1 MSKSKLKSKTKT
13 KTKNDI
19 AWEKLFAKYPII
31 QSINDSSFYNITSLQ
46 INEYHEARLMTKFD
60 FQNQLP
66 IIFKDNGLA
75 ILPITRGS
83 YIIGRFNLFE
93 KLTNN
98 KSIKTIGV
106 KKPDYIESIDI
117 ANISSETTALLCA
130 NICKILTSFFE
141 EQDIIHV
148 IGGRMG
154 SGNFNFEVSNLTV
167 KVSKSQIEIDGGFES
182 ETSIYLVEVKNLIH
196 DDFLIRQIYYPYR
209 VWTKKLQERGVNKK
223 VRNIFLTYSDGVF
236 HLREY
241 IFKDINKP
249 DSIEM
254 IREGK
259 YSIVK
264 DSLSLERLKEI
275 VNDAVFVK
283 EPNVPFPQSNDI
295 DKTINLCELLYY
307 RNAEMSKEEIAKEFR
322 FVPRQADYYGN
333 SAKYFNLVDYNDD
346 KNYILTNIG
355 ENIFSKP
362 IEQRQFELIRLIMKY
377 KPFNLVMKSYL
388 DNGVCPSVDEVKLL
402 IKDCDLHGVGKDTT
416 TFGRRCS
423 TVISWTNWILDRI
436 EI

>member
-1 MSKSKLKSKTKT
+1 MSKGKVNTIQNLK
-13 KTKNDI
+13 
-19 AWEKLFAKYPII
+19 WEEIFKDYPII
-31 QSINDSSFYNITSLQ
+31 NAVKNEGYFHITSSQ
-46 INEYHEARLMTKFD
+46 INRYHEARLMTKFD
-60 FQNQLP
+60 FQDQLP
-66 IIFKDNGLA
+66 RIFKDNSLA

-93 KLTNN
+93 KIVNN
-98 KSIKTIGV
+98 RNIKTIGA
-106 KKPDYIESIDI
+106 KKPNHIEAIDI
-117 ANISSETTALLCA
+117 ENISSETTALLCA
-130 NICKILTSFFE
+130 NICEILTSFFE
-141 EQDIIHV
+141 EESITHV

-154 SGNFNFEVSNLTV
+154 SGDFDFEISNLKV

-182 ETSIYLVEVKNLIH
+182 ETSIYLIEVKNLIH
-196 DDFLIRQIYYPYR
+196 DDFLIRQVYYPYR
-209 VWTKKLQERGVNKK
+209 VWTKKLEERSINKK

-241 IFKDINKP
+241 VFRNMNKP

-264 DSLSLERLKEI
+264 DSLSLDRLQDI
-275 VNDAVFVK
+275 VDNAVFVQ
-283 EPNVPFPQSNDI
+283 EPYVPFPQSNDI

-307 RNAEMSKEEIAKEFR
+307 KNAEMSKEEIAQEFR

-333 SAKYFNLVDYNDD
+333 SAKYFGLVNYSNDR
-346 KNYILTNIG
+346 KYSLTSLG
-355 ENIFSKP
+355 KNIFGKP
-362 IEQRQFELIRLIMKY
+362 IEQRQFELVSLIMKY
-377 KPFNLVMKSYL
+377 EPFNLVMKSYL
-388 DNGVCPSVDEVKLL
+388 DKGVCPSVDHVKFL

-423 TVISWTNWILDRI
+423 TVISWTNWILDRV
-436 EI
+436 EV

>member
-1 MSKSKLKSKTKT
+1 MSKGKSIQNLK
-13 KTKNDI
+13 
-19 AWEKLFAKYPII
+19 WEEIFKDYPII
-31 QSINDSSFYNITSLQ
+31 VAVKDEGYFRITSSQ
-46 INEYHEARLMTKFD
+46 INCYHEARLMTKFD
-60 FQNQLP
+60 FQDQLP
-66 IIFKDNGLA
+66 KIFKDNGLA

-83 YIIGRFNLFE
+83 YVIGKFNLFE
-93 KLTNN
+93 KIVNTKN
-98 KSIKTIGV
+98 IKTIGA

-117 ANISSETTALLCA
+117 ENISSETTALLCA
-130 NICKILTSFFE
+130 NICEILTSFFE
-141 EQDIIHV
+141 EENITHV

-154 SGNFNFEVSNLTV
+154 SGDFDFEISNL
-167 KVSKSQIEIDGGFES
+167 KIEVSKSQIEIDGGFES

-196 DDFLIRQIYYPYR
+196 DDFLIRQVYYPYR
-209 VWTKKLQERGVNKK
+209 VWTKKLEERSINKK
-223 VRNIFLTYSDGVF
+223 VRNIFLTYSDGIF

-241 IFKDINKP
+241 VFKNINKP

-264 DSLSLERLKEI
+264 DSLSLERLQNI
-275 VNDAVFVK
+275 VNDAIFVK
-283 EPNVPFPQSNDI
+283 EPYVPFPQSNDI

-307 RNAEMSKEEIAKEFR
+307 KNAEMSKEEIAEEFR

-333 SAKYFNLVDYNDD
+333 SAKYFGLVNYSNDKKYSLTSLG
-346 KNYILTNIG
+346 KNILG
-355 ENIFSKP
+355 KP
-362 IEQRQFELIRLIMKY
+362 IEQRQFDLVSLIMKY

-388 DNGVCPSVDEVKLL
+388 DNGSCPSVDEVKLL

-423 TVISWTNWILDRI
+423 TVISWTNWILDRV

>member
-1 MSKSKLKSKTKT
+1 MSKSKSVS

-31 QSINDSSFYNITSLQ
+31 QSIKDRSFYNISSLQ

-66 IIFKDNGLA
+66 SIFKENGLA

-83 YIIGRFNLFE
+83 YIIGKFNLFE
-93 KLTNN
+93 KITNN
-98 KSIKTIGV
+98 KNIKTIGV
-106 KKPDYIESIDI
+106 KKPDHIESIDI
-117 ANISSETTALLCA
+117 DNISSETTALLCA
-130 NICKILTSFFE
+130 NICEILTSFFE
-141 EQDIIHV
+141 EESITHV

-154 SGNFNFEVSNLTV
+154 SGDFNFEVSNLTI
-167 KVSKSQIEIDGGFES
+167 KVSRSQIEIDGGFES

-196 DDFLIRQIYYPYR
+196 DDFLIRQVYYPYR
-209 VWTKKLQERGVNKK
+209 VWTKKLDEKGINKK

-241 IFKDINKP
+241 VFKDIDKP

-264 DSLSLERLKEI
+264 DSLSLERLKDI
-275 VNDAVFVK
+275 VNNAVFVE
-283 EPNVPFPQSNDI
+283 EPYVPFPQSNDI

-307 RNAEMSKEEIAKEFR
+307 KNTEMSKEEIAEEFR

-333 SAKYFNLVDYNDD
+333 SAKYFGLVNYSND
-346 KNYILTNIG
+346 KKYSLTDLG
-355 ENIFSKP
+355 ESIFSKP
-362 IEQRQFELIRLIMKY
+362 IEQRQFELVSLIMKY

-388 DNGVCPSVDEVKLL
+388 NNGICPSVQEVKLL
-402 IKDCDLHGVGKDTT
+402 IKDCNLHGVGKDTT

-423 TVISWTNWILDRI
+423 TLISWTNWILDRV

>member
-1 MSKSKLKSKTKT
+1 MSKGKSIQNLK
-13 KTKNDI
+13 
-19 AWEKLFAKYPII
+19 WEEIFKDYPII
-31 QSINDSSFYNITSLQ
+31 NAVKDEGYFHITSSQ
-46 INEYHEARLMTKFD
+46 INCYHEARLMTKFD
-60 FQNQLP
+60 FQDQLP
-66 IIFKDNGLA
+66 KIFKDNGLA

-83 YIIGRFNLFE
+83 YVIGRFNLFE
-93 KLTNN
+93 KIVNTKN
-98 KSIKTIGV
+98 IKTIGA
-106 KKPDYIESIDI
+106 KKPNHIESIDI
-117 ANISSETTALLCA
+117 ENISSETTALLCA
-130 NICKILTSFFE
+130 NICEILTSFFE
-141 EQDIIHV
+141 EESITHV

-154 SGNFNFEVSNLTV
+154 SGDFDFEISNL
-167 KVSKSQIEIDGGFES
+167 KIDVSKSQIEIDGGFES

-196 DDFLIRQIYYPYR
+196 DDFLIRQVYYPYR
-209 VWTKKLQERGVNKK
+209 VWTKKLEERNINKK

-241 IFKDINKP
+241 VFKNLKKP

-254 IREGK
+254 VREGK

-264 DSLSLERLKEI
+264 DSLSLDRLQNI
-275 VNDAVFVK
+275 VNGAVFVK
-283 EPNVPFPQSNDI
+283 EPYVPFPQSNDI

-307 RNAEMSKEEIAKEFR
+307 KNAEMSKEEIAEEFR

-333 SAKYFNLVDYNDD
+333 SAKYFGLVNYSND
-346 KNYILTNIG
+346 KKYSLTSLGKSILG
-355 ENIFSKP
+355 KP
-362 IEQRQFELIRLIMKY
+362 IEQRQFDLVSLIMKY

-388 DNGVCPSVDEVKLL
+388 DNGSCPSVDEVKLL

-423 TVISWTNWILDRI
+423 TVISWTNWILDRV